1 MTAPRQVESEL
12 SEICADVVRHMRHV
26 GSEKID
32 GTDHFNQIA
41 GRLIIAHSN
50 HSIRVERRKIMTHR
64 GHSQPWQ
71 YSTRYLCA
79 SAAWMEKDRSEEH
92 TSELQSL
99 MRLSYAV

>member
-1 MTAPRQVESEL
+1 MTAPWQVESEL

-71 YSTRYLCA
+71 YSTRYPCA
-79 SAAWMEKDRSEEH
+79 RSEEH
-92 TSELQSL
+92 TSALQYL
-99 MRLSYAV
+99 MRTSYDGFRLKTKK